1 MDVLLTHAYFLHEDE
16 HERKVMKPY
25 PPLGIL
31 YLSSHLKAKG
41 FDVGVF
47 DSTFQTRE
55 ALLEALTRDRPPVVG
70 LYCNLMTKLR
80 ALELIQECRRRG
92 LRVVVGGP
100 EPPQYAE
107 EFIEHGADV
116 VVIGEGEVTME
127 ELLPALLERQRD
139 LGAIPGIVYR
149 DDAGEVHHTPPRS
162 FIRQLDA
169 QPFPDRGAIDLQR
182 YVDTWR
188 EHHGRGS
195 VSLITARGCP
205 YTCRWCS
212 HSVYG
217 VSHRR
222 RSPENVVAEVEEIV
236 ERYRPDMLWY
246 ADDVFTIHHS
256 WFFRYAA
263 LLKARGLHLPFECI
277 SRADRLNEDVIRTL
291 AEMGCFRLWIGS
303 ESGSQRILDAMDR
316 KVKVEAVQHATAL
329 LRRYGIETGMFI
341 MLGYEGEEQSDL
353 DATIDHLKKANPDIF
368 LTTVAYP
375 IKGTPY
381 YQEVQDRLVATKDW
395 PARTE
400 RDWVVRG
407 RHSRRYYRFASRWMV
422 GSVALH
428 RQRKAPRQ
436 NLAAL
441 AKAAANTSIGR
452 VGMALTAGEVEG

>member
-1 MDVLLTHAYFLHEDE
+1 VDVLLTHGYFLHEDE
-16 HERKVMKPY
+16 HELKVMKPY

-47 DSTFQTRE
+47 DTTFQTRE
-55 ALLEALTRDRPPVVG
+55 ALLAALTRDRPAVVG
-70 LYCNLMTKLR
+70 LYCNLMTKLSV
-80 ALELIQECRRRG
+80 LELMKECRQHG
-92 LRVVVGGP
+92 ATVVVGGP
-100 EPPQYAE
+100 EPPQYAD
-107 EFIEHGADV
+107 EFIESGAQV
-116 VVIGEGEVTME
+116 VVVGEGEGTME
-127 ELLPALLERQRD
+127 ELLPLLLDGRRD
-139 LGAIPGIVYR
+139 LGPVNGIVYR
-149 DDAGEVHHTPPRS
+149 DDAGEIRRTPPRS

-169 QPFPDRGAIDLQR
+169 QPFPDRAAIDLKR

-236 ERYRPDMLWY
+236 DRYRPDMLWY

-256 WFFRYAA
+256 WLFRYAA
-263 LLKARGLHLPFECI
+263 LLKERGLRLPFECI
-277 SRADRLNEDVIRTL
+277 SRADRMNEEVVRTL
-291 AEMGCFRLWIGS
+291 ADMGCYRLWIGS

-316 KVKVEAVQHATAL
+316 KVKVERVQAATGL
-329 LRRYGIETGMFI
+329 LRRYGIESGMFI
-341 MLGYEGEEQSDL
+341 MLGYEGEERADL
-353 DATIDHLKKANPDIF
+353 RATVEHLKTSDPDIF

-381 YQEVQDRLVATKDW
+381 YAEVEDRLVSTKSWSD
-395 PARTE
+395 RTE
-400 RDWVVRG
+400 RDWILRG
-407 RHSRRYYRFASRWMV
+407 RHSKRYYRYATRWMV

-436 NLAAL
+436 NLLAL
-441 AKAAANTSIGR
+441 AKAATNAGMGR
-452 VGMALTAGEVEG
+452 VGMALTAGEVER

>member
-1 MDVLLTHAYFLHEDE
+1 MDVLLTHGYFLQEDE

-41 FDVGVF
+41 FEVGLF
-47 DSTFQTRE
+47 DTTFQTRE
-55 ALLEALTRDRPPVVG
+55 ALLAALARDRPPVVG

-80 ALELIQECRRRG
+80 VLELIQECRRLG
-92 LRVVVGGP
+92 ATVVVGGP

-107 EFIEHGADV
+107 DFLASGADV
-116 VVIGEGEVTME
+116 VVAGEGEVTME
-127 ELLPALLERQRD
+127 ELLPLLLEGRRD
-139 LGAIPGIVYR
+139 LGSVTGIVYR
-149 DDAGEVHHTPPRS
+149 DGEGVIQRTPPRT
-162 FIRQLDA
+162 FIRQLDD
-169 QPFPDRGAIDLQR
+169 QPFPDREAIDMKR

-188 EHHGRGS
+188 HHHGRGS

-236 ERYRPDMLWY
+236 ERYQPDMLWY

-256 WFFRYAA
+256 WFFRYAS
-263 LLKARGLHLPFECI
+263 LLKERGLRLPFECI
-277 SRADRLNEDVIRTL
+277 SRADRMNEDVIRTL

-303 ESGSQRILDAMDR
+303 ESGSQRVLDAMDR
-316 KVKVEAVQHATAL
+316 KVKVEAVQQATAL

-341 MLGYEGEEQSDL
+341 MLGYEGEEQADL
-353 DATIDHLKKANPDIF
+353 DATVEHLKRSDPDIF

-381 YQEVQDRLVATKDW
+381 YGEVEDRLIATKDW
-395 PARTE
+395 STRTE
-400 RDWVVRG
+400 RDWIVKG
-407 RHSRRYYRFASRWMV
+407 RHSKRYYRFANRWMV

-436 NLAAL
+436 DVLAL
-441 AKAAANTSIGR
+441 AKAAANAGVGR

>member
-1 MDVLLTHAYFLHEDE
+1 MDVLLTHGYFLHEDE

-41 FDVGVF
+41 FEVGVF
-47 DSTFQTRE
+47 DTTFQTKE
-55 ALLEALTRDRPPVVG
+55 LFLQALARDRPHVVG
-70 LYCNLMTKLR
+70 IYCNLMTKLR
-80 ALELIQECRRRG
+80 VLELIQDCRRAG
-92 LRVVVGGP
+92 AAVVVGGP

-107 EFIEHGADV
+107 DFLAAGADV
-116 VVIGEGEVTME
+116 VVVGEGEATME
-127 ELLPALLERQRD
+127 ELLPSLLAGRRD
-139 LGAIPGIVYR
+139 LESIAGIVYHDGDGKAR
-149 DDAGEVHHTPPRS
+149 RTSPRP
-162 FIRQLDA
+162 FIKHLDA
-169 QPFPDRGAIDLQR
+169 QPFPDRAAIDLPR

-188 EHHGRGS
+188 THHGRGS

-212 HSVYG
+212 HTVYG

-236 ERYRPDMLWY
+236 DLYRPDMLWY

-263 LLKARGLHLPFECI
+263 LLKERGLCLPFECI
-277 SRADRLNEDVIRTL
+277 SRADRLNEEVIRTL
-291 AEMGCFRLWIGS
+291 AEMGCYRLWIGS
-303 ESGSQRILDAMDR
+303 ESGSQQILDAMDR
-316 KVKVEAVQHATAL
+316 KVRVETVQSATAL

-341 MLGYEGEEQSDL
+341 MLGYEGEAQSDL
-353 DATIDHLKKANPDIF
+353 EATVDHLKKSDPDIF

-381 YQEVQDRLVATKDW
+381 YAEVENRLVTTKDW
-395 PARTE
+395 ATRTE
-400 RDWVVRG
+400 RDWMVKG
-407 RHSRRYYRFASRWMV
+407 RHSKRYYGFATRWMV

-428 RQRKAPRQ
+428 RQRKAPRP
-436 NLAAL
+436 NLPAVAR
-441 AKAAANTSIGR
+441 AAANVGIGR
-452 VGMALTAGEVEG
+452 VGMALTSAEVEA